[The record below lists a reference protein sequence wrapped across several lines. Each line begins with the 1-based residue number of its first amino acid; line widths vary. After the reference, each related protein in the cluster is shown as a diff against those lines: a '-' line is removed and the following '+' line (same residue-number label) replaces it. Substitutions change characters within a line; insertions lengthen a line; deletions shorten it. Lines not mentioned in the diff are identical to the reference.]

1 MGVRVNDATI
11 VCKMLEV
18 SMLQRLEQFQLLE
31 ITDFSTESVENISAI
46 FFLIILHFGE
56 VLEIF
61 VSPL

>member
-1 MGVRVNDATI
+1 MGERVNDATI

-61 VSPL
+61 VSLL

>member
-1 MGVRVNDATI
+1 MGERVNDATI

-46 FFLIILHFGE
+46 FLLIILHFGE
-56 VLEIF
+56 VLEIL
-61 VSPL
+61 VSSL

>member
-1 MGVRVNDATI
+1 MGERVNDATI

-18 SMLQRLEQFQLLE
+18 SMLQRLEQFKLLE

-46 FFLIILHFGE
+46 FLLIILHFGE

-61 VSPL
+61 VSLL